1 WSAGATL
8 SQANRIMGTAVLR
21 DSLYSIGGVSSASV
35 YLTTNER
42 YDIRSNSW
50 VLRAPLPSAA
60 AFGKAVGY
68 QDSLIYFAGGTNG
81 SVVYNNVWVYNA
93 NTNTW
98 RTASP
103 LPGTRFGGAFSR
115 SGDTLIYVGGADL
128 SVFYATTYRGV
139 ISQADR
145 SVITWTAGAN
155 FPAGVMYRMDAH
167 PWGCKGVIVTGGSST
182 SAFTSVSAV
191 AYSYSPGSNTW
202 TSLTNK
208 PTAWTCGQSGS
219 VRLAG
224 DIWKLVCASG
234 YSGSGN
240 ITATEVFTDTLCPT
254 ATNTTLLLTHDSSVV
269 NTQAE
274 RKRDRDSM
282 RTYLGGIVGGYDF
295 ITFDSNT
302 VLPSLTQY
310 SRIVIQE
317 TAFDGQP
324 ARYLGLAQRN
334 AIIAWLN
341 SGTAGNRK
349 TLVHIG
355 GDLGYNYGRTGSGGL
370 DLNFANTISGYNYKL
385 DNAYPSPG
393 NVVGVGVDVGNT
405 RTISGT
411 TNYYPDG
418 CSLSNGSFPLYRYG
432 NHTVA
437 DTLAGVMRYTPTYE
451 VRALFSDPRY
461 YSGAG
466 GWQPVLAALLG
477 AITGVNPVNNTV
489 PEVYSLSQN
498 YPNPFNPSTN
508 IKFAI
513 PQAGNVK
520 MVVFDVLGREVVT
533 LVNEFR
539 QAGNYVV
546 DFNAS
551 ALSSGVYF
559 YRIDAGNFTQTK
571 KMLLVK

>member
-1 WSAGATL
+1 MKKTFFPIFALFAVALFFAGMFGNDPVDKSKFTNNERPSYIQDPVVPVTDAIVKFVDSLNGANDTVALRTRGYIPKRGPAGGPAGTKPNWYQGQTGGSANWVSFNGPTNGYVGNDFNFTTGTNTVDLWLILPAQNVAAGDTLSFYERSGLNNTFPDSMRVFYAANGDTVPGSGSFVELGRFLNTTSGSWAERRFVAPSAGANGRFAINYRV
-8 SQANRIMGTAVLR
+8 AN
-21 DSLYSIGGVSSASV
+21 GGPSGA
-35 YLTTNER
+35 
-42 YDIRSNSW
+42 NS
-50 VLRAPLPSAA
+50 
-60 AFGKAVGY
+60 FAVGV
-68 QDSLIYFAGGTNG
+68 DFIRILG
-81 SVVYNNVWVYNA
+81 
-93 NTNTW
+93 
-98 RTASP
+98 
-103 LPGTRFGGAFSR
+103 
-115 SGDTLIYVGGADL
+115 
-128 SVFYATTYRGV
+128 
-139 ISQADR
+139 
-145 SVITWTAGAN
+145 
-155 FPAGVMYRMDAH
+155 PA
-167 PWGCKGVIVTGGSST
+167 PI
-182 SAFTSVSAV
+182 
-191 AYSYSPGSNTW
+191 P
-202 TSLTNK
+202 
-208 PTAWTCGQSGS
+208 
-219 VRLAG
+219 
-224 DIWKLVCASG
+224 
-234 YSGSGN
+234 
-240 ITATEVFTDTLCPT
+240 
-254 ATNTTLLLTHDSSVV
+254 NTTLLLTHDSTVV

-282 RTYLGGIVGGYDF
+282 RTYLGGLVGGYDF

-355 GDLGYNYGRTGSGGL
+355 GDLGYNYSRTGSGAL
-370 DLNFANTISGYNYKL
+370 DLNFSNTISGYNYKL

-418 CSLSNGSFPLYRYG
+418 CSMTNGSFPLYRYG

-437 DTLAGVMRYTPTYE
+437 DTLAGVMRYTATYE
-451 VRALFSDPRY
+451 VRSLFSDPRY

-477 AITGVNPVNNTV
+477 AITGVNQVNNTV

>member
-1 WSAGATL
+1 MTKKFFPVFALLAISLFFAGMFGNDPVFN
-8 SQANRIMGTAVLR
+8 SKSVVVERPANIQDPVVPQTDAIVKFVDSLNGANDTVALRTRGYIPKRGPNGGPAGTAPNWFQ
-21 DSLYSIGGVSSASV
+21 G
-35 YLTTNER
+35 
-42 YDIRSNSW
+42 NSGTF
-50 VLRAPLPSAA
+50 A
-60 AFGKAVGY
+60 AFNGPATGYVGANFNNTTGANPI
-68 QDSLIYFAGGTNG
+68 DLWLI
-81 SVVYNNVWVYNA
+81 SPVVNA
-93 NTNTW
+93 
-98 RTASP
+98 S
-103 LPGTRFGGAFSR
+103 
-115 SGDTLIYVGGADL
+115 SGDTL
-128 SVFYATTYRGV
+128 SFYERSPSASAFPDSIRVYWASNGDTVPGSGSWVELGRFKTTTTGSWAER
-139 ISQADR
+139 R
-145 SVITWTAGAN
+145 FTLPTAGAN
-155 FPAGVMYRMDAH
+155 GRFAINYRVVSGGPSGANSDYIGIDFIRLLGPA
-167 PWGCKGVIVTGGSST
+167 PI
-182 SAFTSVSAV
+182 
-191 AYSYSPGSNTW
+191 P
-202 TSLTNK
+202 
-208 PTAWTCGQSGS
+208 
-219 VRLAG
+219 
-224 DIWKLVCASG
+224 
-234 YSGSGN
+234 
-240 ITATEVFTDTLCPT
+240 
-254 ATNTTLLLTHDSSVV
+254 NTTLLLTHDSLVV
-269 NTQAE
+269 TTQAE
-274 RKRDRDSM
+274 RKKDRDSM

-302 VLPSLTQY
+302 VLPSLSQY

-324 ARYLGLAQRN
+324 ARYLGLVQRN

-355 GDLGYNYGRTGSGGL
+355 GDLGYNYSRTGSGGL

-418 CSLSNGSFPLYRYG
+418 CSMTNGSFPLYRYG
-432 NHTVA
+432 NHTAA

-451 VRALFSDPRY
+451 VRSLFNDPRY
-461 YSGAG
+461 YTGAG

-508 IKFAI
+508 IKFSI

-520 MVVFDVLGREVVT
+520 MVVFDVLGREVTT

-551 ALSSGVYF
+551 LLSSGVYF
-559 YRIDAGNFTQTK
+559 YRIDAGNFTETK